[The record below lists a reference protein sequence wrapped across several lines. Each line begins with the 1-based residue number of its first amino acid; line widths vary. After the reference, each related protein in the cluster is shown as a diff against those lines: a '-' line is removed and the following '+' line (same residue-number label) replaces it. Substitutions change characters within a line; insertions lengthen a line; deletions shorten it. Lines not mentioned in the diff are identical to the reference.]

1 MMNNNQNN
9 PNIFPGGN
17 PFNPN
22 GNGNGNNLQNYFNAN
37 QPNRQ
42 NLNSRSMM
50 PMMNNNML
58 NNNMSNNMNYNKAMN
73 NQKLNKINAELEN
86 QIRAHLKCYIR
97 LSEIHNPKMCKYCK
111 RICCQKCIDKW
122 LRTHSFCGI
131 CKHEISSQ
139 DMVDLQFLDGVPQ
152 YFLNLADNHPNNNNI
167 SKNNMNQLQNYNNNN
182 RSNNLNN
189 NNNINI
195 GESEENRDMCQL
207 HKSKIE
213 YYCVQCNKYFCSNC
227 LVFFGEEVKK
237 HSGHLIIQ
245 LSKMNES
252 GIKEALIEY
261 KKLSDTQNDLD
272 DLIGKCNFKLRENL
286 IKITQI
292 ENFMKLIK
300 NSYVDKIDET
310 SKELNTILS
319 NLKTQKE
326 SVENSITS
334 IPNGFKNIINSNDY
348 MQSSIVSAELKKI
361 NKIDNTLED
370 NIKEKL
376 KINPTLFAESYET
389 DYIDFKLPFEGQYKE
404 GAEILNYKTN
414 MIRGFPSV
422 LILKY
427 LQKKV
432 IISFSIEMNYALNA
446 TDVPKFYNYIT
457 IKNQK
462 YGLEFINL
470 SNQIIPQNYSQ
481 QEQRNR
487 TRKRNQI
494 NSNEI
499 DAEQFI
505 HLAGEE
511 KKIRMKVYATKVYFK

>member
-86 QIRAHLKCYIR
+86 QIRDHLKCYIC

-261 KKLSDTQNDLD
+261 KKLSDTKNDLD

-389 DYIDFKLPFEGQYKE
+389 DYIDFKLPFGGQYKE

-481 QEQRNR
+481 QEQNR